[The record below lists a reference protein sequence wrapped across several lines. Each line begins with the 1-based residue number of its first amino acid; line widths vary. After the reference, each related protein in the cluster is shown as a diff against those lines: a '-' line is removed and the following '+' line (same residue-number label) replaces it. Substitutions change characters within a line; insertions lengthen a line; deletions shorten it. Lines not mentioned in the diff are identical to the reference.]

1 MTTGPQTTRRDLL
14 KGACALAVLA
24 IAPVALTEDAQA
36 AGGIHHRKD
45 GRVAVHVAKVPALG
59 RVGGAVVIGNVNGV
73 PTAVVR
79 TGTSSYEALDLRCTH
94 QGVTVRENGGSW
106 SCPAHGSRF
115 GIDGNVTQGPAQR
128 NLATVRSS
136 FNGKKVLVG

>member
-1 MTTGPQTTRRDLL
+1 MTTRRDVL
-14 KGACALAVLA
+14 KGACALAMLAVGPVVLA
-24 IAPVALTEDAQA
+24 EDAQA

-45 GRVAVHVAKVPALG
+45 GRIAVHVARVPALG
-59 RVGGAVVIGNVNGV
+59 RVGGAVAIGTVNGV

-79 TGTSSYEALDLRCTH
+79 TGSSTYEALDLRCTH
-94 QGVTVRENGGSW
+94 AGYPVQESGSGW
-106 SCPAHGSRF
+106 TCPAHGSRF
-115 GIDGNVTQGPAQR
+115 GIDGNVTQGPARR